1 MRAWWLLGAAV
12 LGVCA
17 LRGFAGRVATAPIK
31 TKSATVSDERGSV
44 SVRQPRPPPPR
55 WVTAS
60 PPPIQFPDDSELSD
74 DVVEVDDSEVP
85 GSDITCRLLDA
96 HGKPVGI
103 TSYSVGWQQGDAIGA

>member
-1 MRAWWLLGAAV
+1 MRAWWLLGAAA

-17 LRGFAGRVATAPIK
+17 LRGFPDRVATARIK
-31 TKSATVSDERGSV
+31 TKSPTVSDEHAGV
-44 SVRQPRPPPPR
+44 SVRQPRPAPPHC
-55 WVTAS
+55 VTAS

-85 GSDITCRLLDA
+85 GSDIPCRLVDA

-103 TSYSVGWQQGDAIGA
+103 TSYCVSWQQ